1 MKSRG
6 MRVIRVR
13 PTGEY
18 PCAWDD
24 LIGPGRKTLA
34 TIYAL
39 EEGKKSGLR
48 PGITKGKDGVYDI
61 VLLTSEINNEVVRDG
76 LKGLEKITGK
86 RYILEEL

>member
-1 MKSRG
+1 MKA
-6 MRVIRVR
+6 IRVR

-24 LIGPGRKTLA
+24 LIGPDRKTLV
-34 TIYAL
+34 TIYTL
-39 EEGKKSGLR
+39 EEGKKAGLK
-48 PGITKGKDGVYDI
+48 PGITKAKDGVYDI
-61 VLLTSEINNEVVRDG
+61 VVYANPINHEVVRDG